1 MMRLAKELSK
11 SLLLLSAVSLL
22 LVSVCSPSL
31 EPAKLVSYAYQ
42 VWTGP
47 ETTEITVPY
56 HVVRYGDSLGAIC
69 WRLKDEYGDQR
80 DWRIIA
86 DSIIRDNNKKDARI
100 YIGEKLSVRLQV
112 PVENAGK

>member
-1 MMRLAKELSK
+1 MMNLAKELSK
-11 SLLLLSAVSLL
+11 SLLLLISVSVL
-22 LVSVCSPSL
+22 LVAICSPSL
-31 EPAKLVSYAYQ
+31 EPAKLLGYAYR

-47 ETTEITVPY
+47 ETTEIVVPY
-56 HVVRYGDSLGAIC
+56 HVVRDGDSLGAIC
-69 WRLKDEYGDQR
+69 WRLKDEYKDQR

-86 DSIIRDNNKKDARI
+86 DGIIRDNNKKDARI

>member
-1 MMRLAKELSK
+1 MMKLAKELSK
-11 SLLLLSAVSLL
+11 SLLLLTAVSLL
-22 LVSVCSPSL
+22 LVGICAPSL
-31 EPAKLVSYAYQ
+31 KPTELLGYAYH
-42 VWTGP
+42 VMAGP

-56 HVVRYGDSLGAIC
+56 HVVRNGDSLGAIC
-69 WRLKDEYGDQR
+69 WRLKDEYGDRR

-86 DSIIRDNNKKDARI
+86 DDIIRDNNKKDARI